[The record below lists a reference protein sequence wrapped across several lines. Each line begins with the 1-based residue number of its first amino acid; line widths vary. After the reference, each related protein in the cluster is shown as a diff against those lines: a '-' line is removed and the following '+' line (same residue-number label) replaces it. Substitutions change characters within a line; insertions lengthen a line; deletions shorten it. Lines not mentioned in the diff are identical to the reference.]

1 MFISIG
7 KTFPFVITEPSNNN
21 GSSKNGNNDNDNNG
35 NLTLKVKTFYDEIT
49 DFIYDQENSK
59 ISFKMPFTWNLNYV
73 SQIVN
78 LHEELIIP
86 KSYTPLSTVSSFT
99 GTLNGM
105 EIPKNTILIDDYSDQ
120 HNRIVHIVIPNFK
133 LKEFT
138 NQIIK
143 EGGNSYAIFQLH
155 PLLN

>member
-1 MFISIG
+1 MMKLQIFY
-7 KTFPFVITEPSNNN
+7 ITNR
-21 GSSKNGNNDNDNNG
+21 
-35 NLTLKVKTFYDEIT
+35 T
-49 DFIYDQENSK
+49 Q
-59 ISFKMPFTWNLNYV
+59 ISFRIPFTWNLDYV

-86 KSYTPLSTVSSFT
+86 KSYTPLSTISSFT

-105 EIPKNTILIDDYSDQ
+105 EIPRNTILIDDYSDQ

-133 LKEFT
+133 LEEFT

-143 EGGNSYAIFQLH
+143 EGGNSYAIFELKPILKLQTQIRSFVVL
-155 PLLN
+155 

>member
-1 MFISIG
+1 MMKLQIFY
-7 KTFPFVITEPSNNN
+7 ITNR
-21 GSSKNGNNDNDNNG
+21 
-35 NLTLKVKTFYDEIT
+35 T
-49 DFIYDQENSK
+49 Q
-59 ISFKMPFTWNLNYV
+59 ISFKMPFTWNLDYV

-86 KSYTPLSTVSSFT
+86 KSYTLLSTISSFT

-105 EIPKNTILIDDYSDQ
+105 EIPRNTILIDDYSDQ

-133 LKEFT
+133 LEEFT

-143 EGGNSYAIFQLH
+143 EGGNSYAIFELK
-155 PLLN
+155 PILK

>member
-1 MFISIG
+1 ML
-7 KTFPFVITEPSNNN
+7 
-21 GSSKNGNNDNDNNG
+21 
-35 NLTLKVKTFYDEIT
+35 LTLKVKTFYDEIT

-86 KSYTPLSTVSSFT
+86 KSYTPLSTISSFT
-99 GTLNGM
+99 STLNGM
-105 EIPKNTILIDDYSDQ
+105 EIPKNTILIDDYSDE
-120 HNRIVHIVIPNFK
+120 HNRIVHIVVPNFK